1 MLSGPV
7 ASWGFK
13 FLKKFQVISSTISF
27 TFNVVYL
34 PSVFQIIS
42 AKLLIRYI
50 IYVISRF
57 TIRNINRPS

>member
-13 FLKKFQVISSTISF
+13 FLKKIQVISSTISF

-42 AKLLIRYI
+42 AKLLI
-50 IYVISRF
+50 SSD
-57 TIRNINRPS
+57 PK